1 MIAETVVII
10 IISFLLGCVIG
21 AANLSMTKIESI
33 ENYYNANNANKK
45 RKNTK
50 INRNHLLETV
60 KLPVTPIESA
70 ANPVTMPVLV
80 ISHAL
85 VTAALLKLCFNF

>member
-1 MIAETVVII
+1 MIAEIVVII
-10 IISFLLGCVIG
+10 IISFLCGCVIG

-50 INRNHLLETV
+50 SKNKKRKIQKILT
-60 KLPVTPIESA
+60 LPYTLAIISSYIIVTTCLKAPTC
-70 ANPVTMPVLV
+70 PPQPLKVLQ
-80 ISHAL
+80 IQ
-85 VTAALLKLCFNF
+85 